1 MVPLLRLAVPFLAF
15 PVATAFL
22 FRFGP
27 QKGRMAVF
35 AAINLLGALGLA
47 LVSSLTDLFFW
58 QLVPYLEVVV
68 PVFVIYLGAILLHY
82 LLVRRFA
89 KQSGWLPVLAFL
101 FPIALMI
108 VVKYV
113 PALSIPFRAKLDLI
127 EKKHVAEFFIG
138 ISYMAFRLSHLATEV
153 RNGVV
158 EIPTLSEYLSFAFF
172 VPTLFVGPISRYSV
186 FRQSLERPDRTA
198 TPLGNSYL
206 RIVKGI
212 TKYLFIGTLLE
223 QLSYGGLLRDSK
235 PHPWMDLPV
244 AVIATYLYLYMNF
257 SGYCDMA
264 IGTAGLVGIQVEE
277 NFAHPFLARNLQEF
291 WNNWHITLSTYMRDM
306 VFSPLVK
313 VLSRRFD
320 PRAMPHVIAFSIFAV
335 FALMGA
341 WHGLAANFLIY
352 GSLHGIGVV
361 SCHYYTLFLKKRL
374 GKVGYQAYQDN
385 DWIRWAGIVMTF
397 LYAAGTLFFFS
408 NSIPQIRDMWQ
419 VLR

>member
-1 MVPLLRLAVPFLAF
+1 MVPLLRLAVPFLLF
-15 PVATAFL
+15 PISTALL
-22 FRFGP
+22 FRYGP
-27 QKGRMAVF
+27 KNTRMAWF
-35 AAINLLGALGLA
+35 AAINLLGSLGLM

-58 QLVPYLEVVV
+58 QLKPYLEIVA
-68 PVFVIYLGAILLHY
+68 PVFVIYLAAVLLQY
-82 LLVRRFA
+82 VLLRRFSRR
-89 KQSGWLPVLAFL
+89 SGWLPVLAFL
-101 FPIALMI
+101 FPIAIMMI
-108 VVKYV
+108 VKYV
-113 PALSIPFRAKLDLI
+113 PALSMPFRAQLDSI
-127 EKKHVAEFFIG
+127 DKKHVAEFFVG

-158 EIPTLSEYLSFAFF
+158 PMPSVWEYLSFAFF
-172 VPTLFVGPISRYSV
+172 VPTLYVGPISRYSV
-186 FRQSLERPDRTA
+186 FRKSLEPPDRNA

-206 RIVKGI
+206 RILKGI

-223 QLSYGGLLRDSK
+223 QLSYAGLLRDGK

-244 AVIATYLYLYMNF
+244 ALIASYLYLYMNF

-264 IGTAGLVGIQVEE
+264 IGTAGLVGIGVEE

-313 VLSRRFD
+313 ALSRRLG

-341 WHGLAANFLIY
+341 WHGLALNFLIY

-361 SCHYYTLFLKKRL
+361 ACHYYTLYLKKRL
-374 GKVGYQAYQDN
+374 GKTGYAAYQDN
-385 DWIRWAGIVMTF
+385 QWLRWAGIVVTF

-408 NSIPQIRDMWQ
+408 NSIPQIRDMML
-419 VLR
+419 VLK